1 MWEWEVKMTRVFVF
15 VELFFRQ
22 FSKSG
27 RNIASVAVAVAVGFD
42 FGVDVAFDF
51 L

>member
-1 MWEWEVKMTRVFVF
+1 MKEREVKMTRVFVQ
-15 VELFFRQ
+15 VELFFGN
-22 FSKSG
+22 FLKSG